1 MKILKFGGSS
11 VASAERIR
19 SVVNI
24 IRSQDDESLVVV
36 CSALGGVTDKLIEA
50 SQLAAAGDD
59 AYLQVFDDLSSR
71 HLECANALLVG
82 PELEGARGHIQD
94 KLESLGEVLRG
105 IYLIQECTLRSK
117 DLVMSFGE
125 RLSNFLVCEYLKQF
139 VSDAVMLDARHVVK
153 TDDQFGGA
161 RVRMSESFQNIRNHS
176 NGYARVRVVT
186 GFIAST
192 EKGETTT
199 LGRGGSDYTASLFGA
214 ALGAEEIQIWTDVD
228 GVLSA
233 DPRIVSDAKPV
244 TSMSYEEAMEMSHFG
259 AKVIYPPTMQ
269 PALDA
274 GIPIRIKNTFNHQVE
289 GTLIGAQ
296 QSGGV
301 DRPVTGISSIK
312 EIAFIRVHGSGLVG
326 VTGTA
331 GRMFSALARA
341 GINIIMITQGSSE
354 HSICFAVEP
363 GDAERSVAAI
373 KEEFALQILQRQI
386 EDILVEKD
394 LSIVAVIGE
403 RMRQTPGISGRLF
416 GALGDAGVNVIAIA
430 QGSSERNISIVVKK
444 DQVTEA
450 MQVIHQDFF
459 GDSRGGVVKTQK
471 PDARIYLVGTGLIG
485 STLLDQIASLTKSTV
500 RVHGLADSRNMMVSD
515 RAINPEMWKQALE
528 AGEPSDLDSFIE
540 QMVAHDGDRKILVD
554 CTASELIAQRYPEIL
569 DAGTKIVTPNKKAA
583 SGPQKGF
590 DKIADAL
597 MRGDM
602 RHETNVGAGLPVI
615 SSIRSLKETADEI
628 LEISGVFSGTLSYLF
643 NTYDGHSS
651 FAELVSQAREKGFT
665 EPDPRD
671 DLSGM
676 DVARK
681 LVVLARELG
690 MSVELSDVEVEN
702 LTPEPCRSIQ
712 SVDEFLEHLKDHDDE
727 FAQRALL
734 AQGGG
739 KRLRYI
745 GSIKGGKLSVQ
756 LEAVGPEASTYG
768 LSGSDNLVAIR
779 TRRYRDRPL
788 VIQGPGAGA
797 EVTAAGVLADILSL
811 TT

>member
-1 MKILKFGGSS
+1 M
-11 VASAERIR
+11 
-19 SVVNI
+19 VNI

-50 SQLAAAGDD
+50 SGLAAAGDD
-59 AYLQVFDDLSSR
+59 AYLRVFDELSSR
-71 HLECANALLVG
+71 HLGCVNELLAG
-82 PELEGARGHIQD
+82 PELEGARKHLQEQ
-94 KLESLGEVLRG
+94 LESLEEVLRG

-125 RLSNFLVCEYLKQF
+125 RLSNFLVCEHLKQF
-139 VSDAVMLDARHVVK
+139 VPDAVMLDARHVVK
-153 TDDQFGGA
+153 TDDQFGNA

-176 NGYARVRVVT
+176 NGYARIRVVT

-233 DPRIVSDAKPV
+233 DPRVVSDAQPV
-244 TSMSYEEAMEMSHFG
+244 SHMSYEEAMEMSHFG

-274 GIPIRIKNTFNHQVE
+274 GIPIRIKNTFNPQVE

-301 DRPVTGISSIK
+301 NQPVTGISSIK

-354 HSICFAVEP
+354 HSICFAVGP

-386 EDILVEKD
+386 EEILVEKD

-444 DQVTEA
+444 DQVAGA
-450 MQVIHQDFF
+450 MQAIHQDFF
-459 GDSRGGVVKTQK
+459 GDSRGGKTQK
-471 PDARIYLVGTGLIG
+471 SDARIYLVGTGLIG
-485 STLLDQIASLTKSTV
+485 STLLNQIASLAKSTV

-528 AGEPSDLDSFIE
+528 AGEPSSLDSFIE
-540 QMVAHDGDRKILVD
+540 QMLAHDGGVKIFVD
-554 CTASELIAQRYPEIL
+554 CTASEVIAKRYPEIL
-569 DAGTKIVTPNKKAA
+569 AAGAKIVTPNKKAA
-583 SGPQKGF
+583 SGPQEDF

-602 RHETNVGAGLPVI
+602 RHETNVGAGLPVM
-615 SSIRSLKETADEI
+615 STIRSLRETGDEI

-690 MSVELSDVEVEN
+690 MRVELSDVEVEN
-702 LTPEPCRSIQ
+702 LTPEPCRSIE
-712 SVDEFLEHLKDHDDE
+712 SIDEFLERLEDYDDE
-727 FAQRALL
+727 FAQRALS
-734 AQGGG
+734 AQEGG
-739 KRLRYI
+739 KRLRYV
-745 GSIKGGKLSVQ
+745 GSIKGGELSVQ
-756 LEAVGPEASTYG
+756 LKAVGPAASTYG

-779 TRRYRDRPL
+779 TRRYHDRPL

-797 EVTAAGVLADILSL
+797 EVTAAGVLTDILSL